1 MRRPDRTIVFFSLMG
16 FFILVF
22 IILPLVTMIGTT
34 SPRSLI
40 ETMKDKE
47 VISAIWLS
55 VHTAGLATLIAFIF
69 GVPLAYILARYKF
82 WGKSVIEGMIDI
94 PIVIP
99 HTVAGIAL
107 LSVFGQRFLLG
118 RPLSFLGIKFVGAI
132 PGIIVAMLFVSAPF
146 LIDAAKEGFASVN
159 PRLERVA
166 RTLGA
171 SRFRVFWQVAFP
183 LASKNILSGAIM
195 TWARAVSEFGAVL
208 ILVYHPMI
216 APVLIYER
224 FETYGLSYSRP
235 VAVLLV
241 LVCLSVFIALRVI
254 SRRGKV

>member
-1 MRRPDRTIVFFSLMG
+1 MG

-34 SPRSLI
+34 SPRSLL

-47 VISAIWLS
+47 VIHAIWLS
-55 VHTAGLATLIAFIF
+55 IYTAGLTTLIAFIF
-69 GVPLAYILARYKF
+69 GVPLAYLLARYKF
-82 WGKSVIEGMIDI
+82 WGRSIIEGMIDI

-107 LSVFGQRFLLG
+107 LSVFGKGFLLG
-118 RPLSFLGIKFVGAI
+118 KPLSYLGIKFVGAI
-132 PGIIVAMLFVSAPF
+132 PGIIIAMLFVSAPF
-146 LIDAAKEGFASVN
+146 LVDAGKEGFASVN
-159 PRLERVA
+159 PRLENVA

-171 SRFRVFWQVAFP
+171 SHWRVFWQIVFP
-183 LASKNILSGAIM
+183 LASKSILSGAIM
-195 TWARAVSEFGAVL
+195 TWARAISEFGAVL

-224 FETYGLSYSRP
+224 FETYGLNYSRP

-241 LVCLSVFIALRVI
+241 LICLAVFIGLRAI
-254 SRRGKV
+254 SRRGKE